1 MEYEKVIVDLLQRIV
16 KLEEEVEN
24 LKSSAV
30 NNVGVQLPSGSKR
43 YRFLTDY
50 LCKSLQSSVKLS
62 FEDLEEIIKFKLPT
76 SAFEHRAF
84 WANTKSHSI
93 ARSWLCVNYRV
104 VEVNMSER
112 YIVFEKKRIENS

>member
-24 LKSSAV
+24 LKSSSV

-50 LCKSLQSSVKLS
+50 LCKSPQSSVKLS
-62 FEDLEEIIKFKLPT
+62 FEDLEEIIKFKLPD